1 MFIIL
6 KLCVN
11 CFISALLGGIISL
24 FCHSC
29 PLWDAW
35 VFVWTLDRVAPEK
48 SHVPVSLGSR
58 AVNHLSTPCRGD
70 TLWCWISLHTSL
82 SMAHRFILSQRLW
95 FHCQRNGFVMLEF
108 ENIISNVPPY
118 YVCTVCYTTLCLF
131 PLCLYSIPYV
141 SMSSKIGCFYLETTS
156 VEYPFIWL

>member
-1 MFIIL
+1 MFY
-6 KLCVN
+6 KCT
-11 CFISALLGGIISL
+11 LGWNHLSVL
-24 FCHSC
+24 SFLA
-29 PLWDAW
+29 LWDAW

-48 SHVPVSLGSR
+48 SHVSHSVPVSLGSR

-82 SMAHRFILSQRLW
+82 SKAHRFILSQRLW

-108 ENIISNVPPY
+108 ENIISNVSPY

-131 PLCLYSIPYV
+131 PLC
-141 SMSSKIGCFYLETTS
+141 
-156 VEYPFIWL
+156 